1 MESEHATKSAESDND
16 AVISSE
22 SVSVE
27 QKRKASTRRPSPPPP
42 SPLKRTI
49 FFVFTGFLFWFLVAK
64 LFGLGQQKE
73 PEIVYAQRYSKEYKF
88 RPAASPI
95 ITETL
100 KDGRIRLRGT
110 YPTPTST
117 SKDIELKD
125 KGKGRKKRRS
135 KSRKLKKPQT
145 TR

>member
-1 MESEHATKSAESDND
+1 MESEHDTKSAEGDSNVVTD
-16 AVISSE
+16 SE

-27 QKRKASTRRPSPPPP
+27 QKRKASRRPSPPPP

-110 YPTPTST
+110 YPTPTPT

-125 KGKGRKKRRS
+125 RRKGRKKRRS